1 MQSPHIVKV
10 FDLVD
15 NVDLVAFVM
24 EYVDGRTL
32 KTLLEERGRLDHA
45 SIKEYFSQMLDAVGY
60 VHARGLVHRDLKPG
74 NFMVT
79 DAGDIKL
86 LDFGIAKQTYIHSAD
101 YTQTETH
108 YQMGTPMYM
117 SPEQIKS
124 TRDVTS
130 QSDIYS
136 LGVIL
141 WQMVMGKKP
150 YDTQELSVFELQ
162 TRIVNEKLP
171 ATGTAFDPII
181 AAATSK
187 GLDARYQDCAVFK
200 QSMLTISVSSE
211 SVTSASVH
219 TDAETTHFESVY
231 EMTGVDDQ
239 QDNERTIISNE
250 PEVLLTV
257 CKHVGGRDDWE
268 HLKYGVINLKREWVV
283 QPIYNYLLNFD
294 DVGYCIARLDEKW
307 GAIDRKGNWLLE
319 PIFDDLNS
327 FDVEGYAIAEK
338 HTLAFWSNNVKKG
351 FVNRKGIWI
360 IPPNF
365 DNLENFDHLGYAL
378 ANVYRKWGLI
388 DRRGNW
394 KLFPEYDGELVYMGS
409 QQDREALF
417 GYKALMKNKT
427 GIVNLDGEWIVR
439 PYFDGMLSLNDPELC
454 AAMLYGQWGIIN
466 RKGEWTTKATFDD
479 IQPFDKD
486 GHSAASYKGKYGLI
500 NRKGDWVLQPAYEM
514 LHNFQVDGLYAAQQN
529 EQYGLINKRGA
540 WVLSPVYK
548 MLYRVND
555 HLYRAIKNNKVGF
568 INRAGD
574 WVIEPEFYDPLWSF

>member
-1 MQSPHIVKV
+1 
-10 FDLVD
+10 
-15 NVDLVAFVM
+15 
-24 EYVDGRTL
+24 
-32 KTLLEERGRLDHA
+32 
-45 SIKEYFSQMLDAVGY
+45 
-60 VHARGLVHRDLKPG
+60 
-74 NFMVT
+74 MVT

-86 LDFGIAKQTYIHSAD
+86 LDFGIAKQTDIHSAD

-181 AAATSK
+181 ADATSK
-187 GLDARYQDCAVFK
+187 GLDTRYQDCAVFK
-200 QSMLTISVSSE
+200 QSMLKIPVSGDPGTSVFMKPDLDTQKVTGISEIISALL
-211 SVTSASVH
+211 TSKQQGHHKQVEWEY
-219 TDAETTHFESVY
+219 ETT
-231 EMTGVDDQ
+231 TVDHLPSD
-239 QDNERTIISNE
+239 EATIISSE
-250 PEVLLTV
+250 TEILLTV
-257 CKHVGGRDDWE
+257 CKHVGGTNDWE

-283 QPIYNYLLNFD
+283 QPIYKQLFDFD
-294 DVGYCIARLDEKW
+294 DAGYCVVKLDEKW
-307 GAIDRKGNWLLE
+307 GAIDRNGNWLLQ
-319 PIFDDLNS
+319 PIFDDLS
-327 FDVEGYAIAEK
+327 PFDDEGYAIAEE
-338 HTLAFWSNNVKKG
+338 HSNGFWSSKIKKG
-351 FVNRKGIWI
+351 FINRKGNWI
-360 IPPNF
+360 IPAKF
-365 DNLENFDHLGYAL
+365 DWLSYFDQFGNAL
-378 ANVYRKWGLI
+378 ANVDGKWGLI

-394 KLFPEYDGELVYMGS
+394 KLKPSFDGELVYLGS
-409 QQDREALF
+409 QQEREASF
-417 GYKALMKNKT
+417 GYKASMKNKT
-427 GIVNLDGEWIVR
+427 GIVNLHGEWIMR
-439 PYFDGMLSLNDPELC
+439 PYFDGMVSLNDPELC